1 MNDVRSTLR
10 VVVEACKNEKIML
23 VRQSKNTFIRLYF
36 GKGYISNQLTRF
48 DRIYN
53 ETGADFLSEISR
65 VPQNVD
71 SILDRLQELYGES
84 VSIESLKNEFLSFI
98 DELVQA
104 KFLVVGDS
112 IEELD
117 ENDLDFSYAMENPK
131 TMINDFTQHSNEVLD
146 ENTQNMML
154 EATHRM
160 PRLNGIQ
167 FELTSRCNE
176 RCIHCYIPNSKKNSG
191 GDMSLEKVKCIIDE
205 FANNGGLQVTL
216 SGGEV
221 FLHKD
226 IIPIIK
232 YCREKDLVITILSNL
247 IALKDY
253 QIPFLKQYNVSSVQV
268 SLYSMDAA
276 VHDYITTV
284 KGSFEKTKSA
294 IEKLVKADV
303 PLVISCPMMKANY
316 KGYKDVLKYAQSI
329 RCKVNVD
336 VIMMAQAN
344 LDTNNLANRLSVEES
359 GEVIKDI
366 IENNA
371 DYRNAISEMASF
383 SSLMYAN
390 RENFVKL
397 PLCGAGI
404 NDCCIAENGD
414 VYPCAGW
421 QDMVV
426 GNVYKQSLKE
436 IWDSSEKLKTIRAV
450 TQGDFP
456 QCLECEAQDYCSRCL
471 VRNYNESNGDMFN
484 LNKHFCDVAF
494 LNKQIVEEYI
504 ASHKA

>member
-1 MNDVRSTLR
+1 
-10 VVVEACKNEKIML
+10 ML
-23 VRQSKNTFIRLYF
+23 VRQSKNTFIRSYF
-36 GKGYISNQLTRF
+36 GKGYISNQMTRF

-53 ETGADFLSEISR
+53 ETGADFLNEITR
-65 VPQNVD
+65 NPQ
-71 SILDRLQELYGES
+71 SIDDIIQRLQTLYGDS
-84 VSIESLKNEFLSFI
+84 VTPETLKSEFNSFVA
-98 DELVQA
+98 ELVRT
-104 KFLVVGDS
+104 KFLVVGETA
-112 IEELD
+112 EELD
-117 ENDLDFSYAMENPK
+117 ENDFDFSYAMENPK
-131 TMINDFTQHSNEVLD
+131 TMVNDFTQRTNEVLD

-154 EATHRM
+154 EATQRM

-176 RCIHCYIPNSKKNSG
+176 RCIHCYIPNAKKNSG
-191 GDMSLEKVKCIIDE
+191 SDMSLEKVKNIIDV
-205 FANNGGLQVTL
+205 FSDNGGLQVTL

-232 YCREKDLVITILSNL
+232 YCREKDLIITILSNL
-247 IALKDY
+247 IALRDY

-268 SLYSMDAA
+268 SLYSMDAS
-276 VHDYITTV
+276 VHDRITTV
-284 KGSFEKTKSA
+284 KGSFKKTTSA

-303 PLVISCPMMKANY
+303 PIVISCPMMKANY
-316 KGYKDVLKYAQSI
+316 KGYKEVLKYAQSI

-336 VIMMAQAN
+336 VIMMAQAD

-383 SSLMYAN
+383 SSLMYAD
-390 RENFVKL
+390 RDNFVKL

-426 GNVYKQSLKE
+426 GNVYKQNLKD
-436 IWDSSEKLKTIRAV
+436 IWDNSEKLRTIRAV

-456 QCLECEAQDYCSRCL
+456 QCLKCEAQDYCSRCL
-471 VRNYNESNGDMFN
+471 VRNYNESNGDMFK
-484 LNKHFCDVAF
+484 LNQHFCNVAF
-494 LNKQIVEEYI
+494 LNKKIVEEYW
-504 ASHKA
+504 AKNKA